1 MRYYI
6 RNFSEV
12 ADKNS
17 KNLQEPVASLQ
28 FKLVTSR
35 TDVKSFKPCANP
47 FISMDANQE
56 VIYKDVMPPSNTMFK
71 PILKEIY
78 RLVEKLSRRRET
90 HSIILNLQNTI

>member
-1 MRYYI
+1 MRYCI

-12 ADKNS
+12 ADKNY
-17 KNLQEPVASLQ
+17 KNLQEPVASLR
-28 FKLVTSR
+28 FKLVASR
-35 TDVKSFKPCANP
+35 TDVKSFNPCATILNP

-78 RLVEKLSRRRET
+78 QLAEKLSGRRET
-90 HSIILNLQNTI
+90 HLVSF